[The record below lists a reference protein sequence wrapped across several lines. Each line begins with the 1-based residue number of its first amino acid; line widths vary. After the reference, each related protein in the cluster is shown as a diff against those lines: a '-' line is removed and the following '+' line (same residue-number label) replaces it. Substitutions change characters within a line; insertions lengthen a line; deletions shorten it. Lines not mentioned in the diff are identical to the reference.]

1 MLERIKKL
9 NLFEKI
15 QAIVKRPIILIAAGI
30 FMLFVL
36 TAAGYGIWSTRQPP
50 AQPIQF
56 NHKLHLGF
64 GLQCL
69 YCHPGA
75 WRQASA
81 GLPSQT
87 KCWGCHQQI
96 PIKTGD
102 QQKLAD
108 FVKSGDPIPWV
119 PVCIQPDFVYFNH
132 RPHIA
137 AGVNCETCH
146 AEISYMTVAQPQ
158 KKQNMGWCLHCHRT
172 RAADDLEK
180 LTRLTDCSTCHR

>member
-1 MLERIKKL
+1 MFERVKKL
-9 NLFEKI
+9 NLSEKFR
-15 QAIVKRPIILIAAGI
+15 AIVKKPIFLIAVGVL
-30 FMLFVL
+30 MLLLL
-36 TAAGYGIWSTRQPP
+36 TAAGYGVWSTQQPP

-56 NHKLHLGF
+56 NHQLHLGF
-64 GLQCL
+64 GIQCL

-81 GLPSQT
+81 GLPTQT

-96 PIKTGD
+96 PVKNAD

-108 FVKSGDPIPWV
+108 YVTAGEPIPWV
-119 PVCIQPDFVYFNH
+119 PVFIQPDFVYFNH

-146 AEISYMTVAQPQ
+146 GELSYMKVAEPQ
-158 KKQNMGWCLHCHRT
+158 NRLDMGWCLNCHRT
-172 RAADDLEK
+172 KAANDPEK
-180 LTRLTDCSTCHR
+180 LTRLTDCATCHR